1 MKNVRVI
8 TTDIAKKT
16 YWEEKTVASEACDE
30 AMQVLNVF
38 PEVKEQTFRGF
49 GGAFTEAAAHVYA
62 GLKKEQKEEVI
73 NAYFGKEG
81 LRYQMGRIHM
91 NSCDFAL
98 GNYTYIEEGDV
109 ELKTFSIEHDRKE
122 ILPFILDA
130 KKAAGEEIP
139 LLVSPWSP
147 PAFCKT
153 NGEMN
158 HGGSLKKEY
167 YAFWADYFVRFIKEY
182 QKEGMQIRYLTVQN
196 EPAAVQTWDSCI
208 YSGKEEGE
216 FVRDYLGPKMKEAGL
231 GDIKIFVWDHNKD
244 LVYQR
249 AKETMSVQGA
259 GAYVDGVAV
268 HWYTGDHFDGI
279 SLVKKQYPKLE
290 VFFTEGCVEYSRF
303 SDSNEVEKAEMYAH
317 DMIGNLNAGISGSL
331 DWNLLLDEKGGPNH
345 VGNFC
350 AAPLLCD
357 VKKSEVSKQLFYYYI
372 GHFSRYI
379 RSGAVKIGTTRYTD
393 AIDMT
398 AFENPDKSI
407 AIMLLNKT
415 NQAQPYVLKEA
426 EKGVT
431 GELAPH
437 SIQTILFEK

>member
-8 TTDIAKKT
+8 TTDAAQKI
-16 YWEEKTVASEACDE
+16 YWQEKNVTSQKCEE

-38 PEVKEQTFRGF
+38 PEVKEQMFQGF

-62 GLKKEQKEEVI
+62 GLKPEQKEEVI

-81 LRYQMGRIHM
+81 LRYQMGRIHL

-122 ILPFILDA
+122 ILPFLCDA
-130 KKAAGEEIP
+130 KKAAGEEIS

-153 NGEMN
+153 NGDMN

-167 YAFWADYFVRFIKEY
+167 AAFWADYFVRFIKEY
-182 QKEGMQIRYLTVQN
+182 QKEGMAIRYLTVQN

-249 AKETMSVQGA
+249 VKETMSVKGA
-259 GAYVDGVAV
+259 EAYVDGVGV

-279 SLVKKQYPKLE
+279 SLVKKQYPQLE

-303 SDSNEVEKAEMYAH
+303 SDANEIEKAEMYAH
-317 DMIGNLNAGISGSL
+317 DIIGNLNAGISASL
-331 DWNLLLDEKGGPNH
+331 DWNLLLNEEGGPNH

-350 AAPLLCD
+350 AAPIMCD
-357 VKKSEVSKQLFYYYI
+357 GVQNTVTRQLFYYYI
-372 GHFSRYI
+372 GQFSRYI
-379 RSGAVKIGTTRYTD
+379 RREAVKIGTTRYTD
-393 AIDMT
+393 AIEIT
-398 AFENPDKSI
+398 AFENVDGSI
-407 AIMLLNKT
+407 AVVLLNKT
-415 NQAQPYVLKEA
+415 EQVQPYVLKMET
-426 EKGVT
+426 EGIK

-437 SIQTILFEK
+437 SIQTLLFEK